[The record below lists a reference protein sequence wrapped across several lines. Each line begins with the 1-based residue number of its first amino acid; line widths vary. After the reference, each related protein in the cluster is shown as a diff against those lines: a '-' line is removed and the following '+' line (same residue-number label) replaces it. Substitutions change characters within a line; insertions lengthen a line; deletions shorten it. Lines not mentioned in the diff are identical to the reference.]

1 MTKRIFS
8 TLLAVVTLLLALTV
22 PAFAVDES
30 RAFDFALSVDGKTER
45 QAVPGDILTV
55 TFTLRRTDAE
65 EPYQLYA
72 MQNEILYDSAFF
84 ELVEGSGMAS
94 GGVRTTD
101 VALRDGYHAF
111 YMNRTPFDA
120 EGETWQAST
129 VVGSFQLKVIGTA
142 GSSVIRSS
150 NHFVS
155 TAGGEDRYAATAQ
168 DVTVT
173 VTGGCLVRFESNGG
187 SAVPEQ
193 TVALG
198 GKVTKPEE
206 PTKEGFY
213 LEGWYSDIDLTSRW
227 DFDKDTV
234 GGNMTLYAKWTEQA
248 PAGTFSL
255 WWLLLLLLLLIVA
268 ALVLLGRKNAYHRGG
283 DDRCEAAGQQRG
295 KSGQQRKMA
304 GQQREKK
311 EERDE

>member
-8 TLLAVVTLLLALTV
+8 TLLAVVALLLALTV

-65 EPYQLYA
+65 EPYTMYA
-72 MQNEILYDSAFF
+72 MQDEILYDSTFF
-84 ELVEGSGMAS
+84 EPVPDSAMAMQGIQTNDLS
-94 GGVRTTD
+94 RRDTD
-101 VALRDGYHAF
+101 RAF
-111 YMNRTPFDA
+111 YMNFVSLSG
-120 EGETWQAST
+120 GETWQAST

-213 LEGWYSDIDLTSRW
+213 LEGWYRDIDLTSRW

-268 ALVLLGRKNAYHRGG
+268 ALVLLGRKNAYHRSG
-283 DDRCEAAGQQRG
+283 DDRREAAGQQRG
-295 KSGQQRKMA
+295 KSGQQRKKA

-311 EERDE
+311 EEREE